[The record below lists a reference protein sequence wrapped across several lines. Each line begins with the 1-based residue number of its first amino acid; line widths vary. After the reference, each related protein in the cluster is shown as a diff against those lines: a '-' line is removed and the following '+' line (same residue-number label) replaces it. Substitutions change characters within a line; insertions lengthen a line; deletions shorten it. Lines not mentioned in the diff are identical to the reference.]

1 MENGSWAP
9 VAAKAMRTMFEGMKE
24 IHVLEPA
31 VTIRSALNG
40 DSRKA
45 MEELADRLAEETGR

>member
-1 MENGSWAP
+1 
-9 VAAKAMRTMFEGMKE
+9 MKE